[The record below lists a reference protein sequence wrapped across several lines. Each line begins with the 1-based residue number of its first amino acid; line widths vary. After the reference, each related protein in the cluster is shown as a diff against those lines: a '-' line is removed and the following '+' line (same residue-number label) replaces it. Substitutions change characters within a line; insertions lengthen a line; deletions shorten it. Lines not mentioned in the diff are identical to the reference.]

1 MRAPR
6 RADLSRVI
14 PSLNVLYGRAV
25 GGISRAEPL
34 SSWGY
39 GVMKK
44 EPVDLLIDDARF
56 ILTQDQNR
64 TLLEWASIAL
74 KGNRIVAIGDPRDLK
89 TKYQPER
96 IIPGS
101 ERLVTPGL
109 VNAHCHL
116 ESCFDRG
123 LLDDCPLVAYVD
135 RKYGFTWDHLTEEN
149 YYFAALHTLL
159 SCLKTGTTTI
169 ADCGTIPPFEHS
181 VVRAVSDIGA
191 RNVLARM
198 MMDIHE
204 TKLPKRLQE
213 NTKECLGKTETFVRE
228 NHMSA
233 GSRVVA

>member
-1 MRAPR
+1 M
-6 RADLSRVI
+6 
-14 PSLNVLYGRAV
+14 
-25 GGISRAEPL
+25 E
-34 SSWGY
+34 
-39 GVMKK
+39 K
-44 EPVDLLIDDARF
+44 EPADLLIDSAPF

-64 TLLEWASIAL
+64 TLLQGASIAV
-74 KGNRIVAIGDPRDLK
+74 KGNRIAAIGDSQDLK
-89 TKYQPER
+89 TKYLPDR
-96 IIPGS
+96 VIDAS
-101 ERLVTPGL
+101 NRLVTPGL

-116 ESCFDRG
+116 ESCFDKG

-191 RNVLARM
+191 RGVLARM

-213 NTKECLGKTETFVRE
+213 STKECLGKTETFVRE
-228 NHMSA
+228 NHLSDGGRVIA
-233 GSRVVA
+233 ALDIQQVCNSSDGPNFGHQGFSRALWPWHPDACRGQF